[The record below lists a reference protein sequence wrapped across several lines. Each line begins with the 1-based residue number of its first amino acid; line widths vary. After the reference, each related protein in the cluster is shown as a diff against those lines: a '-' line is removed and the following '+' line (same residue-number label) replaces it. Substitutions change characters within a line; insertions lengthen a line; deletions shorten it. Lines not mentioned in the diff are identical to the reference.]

1 MPNYNISETT
11 GPYYRTVLAEQDE
24 CALFGTCDYV
34 SKWPTEYQFCHCDYV
49 CNFYDD
55 CCHDYLN
62 YSSKHRSYSDMLSC
76 APMERIKNVWLKLG
90 IFRMNTCPE
99 LYTNSEIYEKCQQN
113 DNVTKLYVADDKE
126 TVYKNAYCAEC
137 QKRY

>member
-1 MPNYNISETT
+1 
-11 GPYYRTVLAEQDE
+11 
-24 CALFGTCDYV
+24 
-34 SKWPTEYQFCHCDYV
+34 
-49 CNFYDD
+49 
-55 CCHDYLN
+55 
-62 YSSKHRSYSDMLSC
+62 MLIC